1 MGANSPFKSDGREL
15 RVQKKDHLTVEQLAV
30 DFFRTAMGETGP
42 CEELE
47 KVQL

>member
-1 MGANSPFKSDGREL
+1 M
-15 RVQKKDHLTVEQLAV
+15 TVEQLAV
-30 DFFRTAMGETGP
+30 DFFTTAIGDVGP